1 MNGGLIMARKIRSD
15 AKLGSV
21 LERAGIPK
29 EKQNDVLK
37 SKTGRNVRKDVKID
51 TLRKRA
57 EKKHEVYKRI

>member
-1 MNGGLIMARKIRSD
+1 MARKIRSD

-29 EKQNDVLK
+29 SKQNDVLK
-37 SKTGRNVRKDVKID
+37 SKTGRKARNDVKID

-57 EKKHEVYKRI
+57 EKKT